1 MSQPEPDPTP
11 EAAADS
17 AGGAEPAGGV
27 GPAGGAE
34 PGPTRPP
41 SGVAPDPLK
50 GFRGPVSAAL
60 VLEVIVLLLT
70 LLVVGKFGGQNG
82 AALGVA
88 LVLVLAAVM
97 VVLVRFAGRP
107 WVPPTAAA
115 LQLVM
120 IACGVLVFA
129 LAVLGVIFGLVWLAL
144 LLMRRDL
151 AQKLARGELPSQ
163 GG

>member
-1 MSQPEPDPTP
+1 MSQPEPDPTR
-11 EAAADS
+11 EAATDPAGGVEPT
-17 AGGAEPAGGV
+17 GGAEPA
-27 GPAGGAE
+27 PA
-34 PGPTRPP
+34 RPP

-82 AALGVA
+82 GALGVA
-88 LVLVLAAVM
+88 VVLVLAAGM
-97 VVLVRFAGRP
+97 AVLVRFAGRP
-107 WVPPTAAA
+107 WVPPVAAG

-120 IACGVLVFA
+120 IACGVLVFT

-144 LLMRRDL
+144 LAMRRDI
-151 AQKLARGELPSQ
+151 ARRMAGDELPGQ
-163 GG
+163 RG